1 MASRPKPISSARD
14 RPVSKSAFATPSS
27 KDSAFV
33 AAYARRDLPC
43 RLMHGSVKHKLE
55 WTQPPEQ
62 IPYDQLLPVF
72 AQGLVETKHPY
83 YFVARQGFHDLLA
96 VPGAKEKA
104 TPLISELVGPLRSTL
119 MSPNAEVY
127 QCGLEA
133 ISQLSNVVGPAMTP
147 HLKQLIGQLSRN
159 ASKPKFRDAI
169 TTTLNTLEV
178 NGGDD
183 CYKLIKAKIPT
194 YCTANIGR

>member
-1 MASRPKPISSARD
+1 
-14 RPVSKSAFATPSS
+14 
-27 KDSAFV
+27 
-33 AAYARRDLPC
+33 
-43 RLMHGSVKHKLE
+43 
-55 WTQPPEQ
+55 
-62 IPYDQLLPVF
+62 
-72 AQGLVETKHPY
+72 
-83 YFVARQGFHDLLA
+83 
-96 VPGAKEKA
+96 
-104 TPLISELVGPLRSTL
+104 

-133 ISQLSNVVGPAMTP
+133 ISQLSNVVGWSRAIPIDTSILYHWAGPAMTP

-183 CYKLIKAKIPT
+183 CYKLIKVL
-194 YCTANIGR
+194 